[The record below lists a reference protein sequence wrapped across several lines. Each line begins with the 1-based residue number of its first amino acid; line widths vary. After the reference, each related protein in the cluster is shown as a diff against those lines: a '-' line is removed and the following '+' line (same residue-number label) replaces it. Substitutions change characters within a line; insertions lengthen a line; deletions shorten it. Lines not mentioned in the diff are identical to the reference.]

1 MGYTEK
7 TDSNTQIEEI
17 KRQEHKLENDQEMVR
32 VSENQ
37 ASINVTLSLSALTIA
52 RTDQLSIERQIPPS
66 MLHDDN
72 YY

>member
-32 VSENQ
+32 VSEN
-37 ASINVTLSLSALTIA
+37 
-52 RTDQLSIERQIPPS
+52 
-66 MLHDDN
+66 
-72 YY
+72 